1 MLMRYCVIHVGFCWC
16 FSREGR
22 NQYEKAFGVD
32 AQDLFQALYRF
43 VENTPTHSFR
53 FPPCFFLLRLS
64 VRLFLL
70 KKKKKTGSW
79 DLLGGCVMEV
89 MERGAFGGQ

>member
-1 MLMRYCVIHVGFCWC
+1 MFMRLCVIHAGFCLC

-43 VENTPTHSFR
+43 VENTLIYIPSVLV
-53 FPPCFFLLRLS
+53 FFLLQVKPVCQSL
-64 VRLFLL
+64 LFLL
-70 KKKKKTGSW
+70 KKQTP
-79 DLLGGCVMEV
+79 EIY
-89 MERGAFGGQ
+89 